1 MPEENAST
9 RILKKCEF
17 ERRTE
22 LIDPVDG
29 RIWRWEREIEVG

>member
-9 RILKKCEF
+9 KYEF
-17 ERRTE
+17 EHRTE